1 MTVTVID
8 IMDVCATK
16 TDIRVDQSILKRNAA
31 LGAAM
36 LLYIR
41 RCCVHQQNDW
51 SLYLC
56 IKAMSL
62 NTQRFFKLIILI
74 LYYNNIL
81 RTNKTRP
88 YSYLHSVAY
97 IFTK

>member
-8 IMDVCATK
+8 MMVVCATK
-16 TDIRVDQSILKRNAA
+16 TDIRVDQSILKSNAA

-41 RCCVHQQNDW
+41 HRSVHQQNDW

-56 IKAMSL
+56 IKVFHL
-62 NTQRFFKLIILI
+62 IRKDFF
-74 LYYNNIL
+74 
-81 RTNKTRP
+81 
-88 YSYLHSVAY
+88 
-97 IFTK
+97 